1 MNEVHFKEDPGCG
14 LSPSANPCANCVTAT
29 PLPPSPRYSQRA
41 VNGPAPCEGVIMRDA
56 GEEKREKEKKKKNK
70 SELLT
75 GAILCA
81 LKCPF
86 FVPKVIHNLVALLMY
101 SERY

>member
-1 MNEVHFKEDPGCG
+1 MNEVHFREEPSCA
-14 LSPSANPCANCVTAT
+14 LSPSANPCANCATAF
-29 PLPPSPRYSQRA
+29 PRYIQRA
-41 VNGPAPCEGVIMRDA
+41 VNGPVPCEGVIMRDA
-56 GEEKREKEKKKKNK
+56 GEKKKKKKNK

-75 GAILCA
+75 GAIWCA

-86 FVPKVIHNLVALLMY
+86 FVPKVIHNLVALLVY